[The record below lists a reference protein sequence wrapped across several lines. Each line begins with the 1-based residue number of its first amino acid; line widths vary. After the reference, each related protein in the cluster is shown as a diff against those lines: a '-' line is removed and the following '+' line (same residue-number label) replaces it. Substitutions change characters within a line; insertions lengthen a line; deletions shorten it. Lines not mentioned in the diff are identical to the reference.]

1 VKICKNCGVE
11 LADDMLYCPLCGELS
26 DEGAL
31 AHYEPATRHDSHPHP
46 VLSGKKSVSPKSIV
60 ALIKRKFHV

>member
-1 VKICKNCGVE
+1 
-11 LADDMLYCPLCGELS
+11 MLYCPLCGELS